1 MADEDQD
8 KSEQAT
14 PHKLEEAKKKGQV
27 PKSMDTNSWAI
38 VFVAFLVLI
47 GFGTSMVNSL
57 IYVMKFLLSQSANID
72 VTKESSIR
80 LLSESLS
87 YGISTIWPLWI
98 SLIIIS
104 IVVILSQTGP
114 IFSFF
119 PVKPDIK
126 RLSPIAG
133 FKRLFSLKI
142 LFESFKTFLK
152 LILLIIIIWFCI
164 LEKAPDAVIMFG
176 MSAVQVVNFLISE
189 SYTLIIYLLSSFLLI
204 VLFDF
209 IFSRRD
215 FAQKMRMSK
224 REIKDEAKKRDGD
237 PLVKS
242 KRKQLQQEL
251 SAQLGS
257 LGNIPKADVIITN
270 PTHIS
275 VALKYDAQRMAAPE
289 IVAKGSGEYARRIR
303 EIAKEHGV
311 KIIENKPL
319 ARQLYRQVKVNNAIP
334 PELFPLVAQVYIELR
349 NSHSE
354 RKGKNV

>member
-38 VFVAFLVLI
+38 VLVAFLVLL
-47 GFGTSMVNSL
+47 GFGISMINSL
-57 IYVMKFLLSQSANID
+57 IYVMQFLLSQSANID
-72 VTKESSIR
+72 ITTDSSI
-80 LLSESLS
+80 SIMGDSIA
-87 YGISTIWPLWI
+87 YGISTIWPLWL
-98 SLIIIS
+98 SLIVVS
-104 IVVILSQTGP
+104 IAVMLFQTGP
-114 IFSFF
+114 ILSFF

-152 LILLIIIIWFCI
+152 LILLIAIMWFCI

-176 MSAVQVVNFLISE
+176 MSAQQVVDYLIEE
-189 SYTLIIYLLSSFLLI
+189 SYTLIVYLLASFLLI

-209 IFSRRD
+209 VFSRRD
-215 FAQKMRMSK
+215 FAKKMRMSK
-224 REIKDEAKKRDGD
+224 REVKEETKRRDGD
-237 PLVKS
+237 PLVKN
-242 KRKQLQQEL
+242 KRRQLQQDL

-257 LGNIPKADVIITN
+257 LGNIPKADVVITN

-275 VALKYDAQRMAAPE
+275 IALQYDAKSMAAPE
-289 IVAKGSGEYARRIR
+289 VVAKGTGEHALRIR
-303 EIAKEHGV
+303 EIAREHRV
-311 KIIENKPL
+311 EIIENKPL
-319 ARQLYRQVKVNNAIP
+319 ARQLYRQVKVKNAIP
-334 PELFPLVAQVYIELR
+334 PELFPLVAQIYIELR
-349 NSHSE
+349 KKHSE
-354 RKGKNV
+354 RKDNNV